1 MPKNKSRK
9 RKQRDVEE
17 EEEIFSVEKIVK
29 KRIVE
34 GKVQYYLKWMGYP
47 DSDNTWE
54 PEENLDCPHLIQQF
68 EQQQQMLLNK
78 KKPEDS
84 SSLSSSSSAS
94 KGSSSP
100 ARVAVANV
108 QKVHKILGL
117 FLVPSKGWLLVH
129 ICTVLTPKLRI
140 EFVVAPILG
149 IDGLV
154 LVKRLP

>member
-34 GKVQYYLKWMGYP
+34 GKVQYFLKWMGYP

-54 PEENLDCPHLIQQF
+54 PEENLDCPDLIQQF

-108 QKVHKILGL
+108 QKVHKILSQTIPRPQQGVVTSAYL
-117 FLVPSKGWLLVH
+117 YPTSGSK
-129 ICTVLTPKLRI
+129 
-140 EFVVAPILG
+140 FVVAPILG

>member
-34 GKVQYYLKWMGYP
+34 GKVQYFLKWMGYP

-54 PEENLDCPHLIQQF
+54 PEENLDCPDLIQQF

-108 QKVHKILGL
+108 QKVHKILSQTIPRPQQGVVTSAYL
-117 FLVPSKGWLLVH
+117 YPTSGS
-129 ICTVLTPKLRI
+129 R
-140 EFVVAPILG
+140 FVVAPILG

-154 LVKRLP
+154 LV

>member
-1 MPKNKSRK
+1 MLFLDHIATATAIMPKNKTKK
-9 RKQRDVEE
+9 RKQREFEE

-34 GKVQYYLKWMGYP
+34 GKVQYLLKWMGYP

-54 PEENLDCPHLIQQF
+54 PEENLDCPDLIEKF
-68 EQQQQMLLNK
+68 EQQQQQSLLNK

-84 SSLSSSSSAS
+84 SSLPSSTS

-108 QKVHKILGL
+108 QKVLKT
-117 FLVPSKGWLLVH
+117 H
-129 ICTVLTPKLRI
+129 ICI
-140 EFVVAPILG
+140 
-149 IDGLV
+149 
-154 LVKRLP
+154 